1 MQSELH
7 ERLEY
12 LVNYSSQLI
21 FVSGESIAQQQKT
34 LEAFV
39 FQQHDDTEI
48 AYLTAQ
54 DNMEPSDY
62 RRQLCRQLLGQVVGS
77 FVRPLNELLSDLNSH
92 EGPILI
98 AITQAH
104 NLPDA
109 LLQELWD
116 LVLQSRF
123 AGNKQH
129 LNVLL
134 FANNAWAERAKQWL
148 PAKNTETPL
157 IISSQSVM
165 SEQPNYESDLDKMI
179 ASRREAFQA
188 HLENRQ
194 RENTKTFT
202 NPLKT
207 KWFYA
212 GVALVFLAT
221 FSGLIY
227 WQYGEKLASIFS
239 PISQQTL
246 ESNQTQVEPGSA
258 YNKLIADGNG
268 NERLNA
274 DEEKNREVT
283 AAEMQNDVGAQTG
296 NVEIVSA
303 PSATPELTSQPT
315 LDKPVE
321 NELAANDSL
330 ITDWE
335 SAVSSLPDAGSLSET
350 EGGNSNI
357 TSRAQS
363 SNSSSVETSRGESN
377 GQTAAE
383 NTQTALTNPQNT
395 DTALS
400 NDNVNLTSLQ
410 ANEWI
415 SANDYAI
422 QMLAMKSESVLNAF
436 LRENN
441 LVDQTRIYKT
451 ERYGGDWF
459 VVVFREV
466 YSSLSQAQQ
475 TRAALPE
482 YPGKQNA
489 FIKRG
494 SQVLSEIDRA
504 QN

>member
-7 ERLEY
+7 DRLEY

-54 DNMEPSDY
+54 ENMEPSDY

-134 FANNAWAERAKQWL
+134 FANNEWAERAKQWL

-165 SEQPNYESDLDKMI
+165 SEQSNVESELDKMI

-194 RENTKTFT
+194 RENTLTFH
-202 NPLKT
+202 NPLKAT
-207 KWFYA
+207 WFY
-212 GVALVFLAT
+212 VSVVCVFLLT
-221 FSGLIY
+221 FSGLVY
-227 WQYGEKLASIFS
+227 WQYGDKLASLFS
-239 PISQQTL
+239 PIEQQNSTENEAL
-246 ESNQTQVEPGSA
+246 LVAPGSA
-258 YNKLIADGNG
+258 YKTLMDSNTQDKEESITGDIAGDIDKSNING
-268 NERLNA
+268 SESENDAEIQ
-274 DEEKNREVT
+274 T
-283 AAEMQNDVGAQTG
+283 A
-296 NVEIVSA
+296 NVELVSD
-303 PSATPELTSQPT
+303 PNST
-315 LDKPVE
+315 LRKNKSSGSVSTKD
-321 NELAANDSL
+321 DTL
-330 ITDWE
+330 ITDWNA
-335 SAVSSLPDAGSLSET
+335 AVSSLPAQPPSSEQQ
-350 EGGNSNI
+350 GNTATAMNNPLEEEQRSSEESVSAINN
-357 TSRAQS
+357 SRD
-363 SNSSSVETSRGESN
+363 SVSEASAESN
-377 GQTAAE
+377 NAE
-383 NTQTALTNPQNT
+383 NNNT
-395 DTALS
+395 VSENIKGTPSQS
-400 NDNVNLTSLQ
+400 N
-410 ANEWI
+410 WI
-415 SANDYAI
+415 TANDYAI
-422 QMLAMKSESVLNAF
+422 QMLAMKDESVLKAF
-436 LRENN
+436 LRENG
-441 LVDQTRIYKT
+441 LVEHTRIYKT
-451 ERYGGDWF
+451 FRYGGAWF
-459 VVVFREV
+459 VVVNKNI
-466 YSSLSQAQQ
+466 YASLSQAQQ
-475 TRAALPE
+475 ARTDLPE

-494 SQVLSEIDRA
+494 NQILSEMGKA

>member
-54 DNMEPSDY
+54 ENMEPSDY

-134 FANNAWAERAKQWL
+134 FANNEWAERAKQWL

-157 IISSQSVM
+157 IISSQSVI
-165 SEQPNYESDLDKMI
+165 SEQPSFESELDKMI

-194 RENTKTFT
+194 RENTQTFI
-202 NPLKT
+202 NPLKS
-207 KWFYA
+207 KWFYIA
-212 GVALVFLAT
+212 VICVFLAT

-227 WQYGEKLASIFS
+227 WQYGDKLASIFA
-239 PISQQTL
+239 PISQPSP
-246 ESNQTQVEPGSA
+246 EPERTQVEPGSA
-258 YNKLIADGNG
+258 YNKLIGNG
-268 NERLNA
+268 ET
-274 DEEKNREVT
+274 DESETT
-283 AAEMQNDVGAQTG
+283 ASNSATQATNQIG
-296 NVEIVSA
+296 NVELVSA
-303 PSATPELTSQPT
+303 PNDDSADVGGLLIDESSDNGP
-315 LDKPVE
+315 
-321 NELAANDSL
+321 L
-330 ITDWE
+330 ITNWE
-335 SAVSSLPDAGSLSET
+335 NAVSSLPEVTPSSEQADNNQFENAPIEGNTTDSNGSEVVSSGALSDQQ
-350 EGGNSNI
+350 S
-357 TSRAQS
+357 AQGAK
-363 SNSSSVETSRGESN
+363 SNSDGV
-377 GQTAAE
+377 
-383 NTQTALTNPQNT
+383 
-395 DTALS
+395 
-400 NDNVNLTSLQ
+400 NDNVAPTTVASESSQ
-410 ANEWI
+410 EGWI
-415 SANDYAI
+415 GEDDYAI
-422 QMLAMKSESVLNAF
+422 QLLAMKSESVLSEF

-441 LVDQTRIYKT
+441 LTEQTRIYKT
-451 ERYGGDWF
+451 TRYGGDWF
-459 VVVFREV
+459 VVVNKQI
-466 YSSLSQAQQ
+466 YTSLSQAQQ
-475 TRAALPE
+475 ARTNLPE

-494 SQVLSEIDRA
+494 NQILSEMSKA

>member
-54 DNMEPSDY
+54 ENMEPSDY

-134 FANNAWAERAKQWL
+134 FANNEWAERAKQWL

-157 IISSQSVM
+157 IISSQSVI
-165 SEQPNYESDLDKMI
+165 SEQPSFESELDKMI

-194 RENTKTFT
+194 RENTQTFI
-202 NPLKT
+202 NPLKS
-207 KWFYA
+207 KWFYIA
-212 GVALVFLAT
+212 VICVFLAT

-227 WQYGEKLASIFS
+227 WQYGDKLASIFA
-239 PISQQTL
+239 PISQPSP
-246 ESNQTQVEPGSA
+246 EPERTQVEPGSA
-258 YNKLIADGNG
+258 YNKLIGNG
-268 NERLNA
+268 ET
-274 DEEKNREVT
+274 DESETTVSNSAT
-283 AAEMQNDVGAQTG
+283 QATNQIG
-296 NVEIVSA
+296 NVELVSA
-303 PSATPELTSQPT
+303 PKDDSA
-315 LDKPVE
+315 DVGG
-321 NELAANDSL
+321 SL
-330 ITDWE
+330 IDESSDNGPLITNWE
-335 SAVSSLPDAGSLSET
+335 NAVSSLPEVTPSSEQADNNQFENAPIEDNTTDSNGSEVVSSGALSDQQ
-350 EGGNSNI
+350 S
-357 TSRAQS
+357 AQGAK
-363 SNSSSVETSRGESN
+363 SNSDGV
-377 GQTAAE
+377 
-383 NTQTALTNPQNT
+383 
-395 DTALS
+395 
-400 NDNVNLTSLQ
+400 NDNVAPTTVASESSQ
-410 ANEWI
+410 EGWI
-415 SANDYAI
+415 GENDYAI
-422 QMLAMKSESVLNAF
+422 QLLAMKNESVLSEF

-441 LVDQTRIYKT
+441 LTEQTRIYKT
-451 ERYGGDWF
+451 TRYGGDWF
-459 VVVFREV
+459 VVVNRQI
-466 YSSLSQAQQ
+466 YTSLSQAQQ
-475 TRAALPE
+475 ARTNLPE

-494 SQVLSEIDRA
+494 NQILSEMSKA

>member
-54 DNMEPSDY
+54 ENMEPSDY

-134 FANNAWAERAKQWL
+134 FANNEWAERAKQWL

-157 IISSQSVM
+157 IISSQSVI
-165 SEQPNYESDLDKMI
+165 SEQPSFESELDKMI

-194 RENTKTFT
+194 RENTQTFI
-202 NPLKT
+202 NPLKS
-207 KWFYA
+207 KWFYIA
-212 GVALVFLAT
+212 VICVFLAT

-227 WQYGEKLASIFS
+227 WQYGDKLASIFA
-239 PISQQTL
+239 PISQPSP
-246 ESNQTQVEPGSA
+246 EPERTQVEPGSA
-258 YNKLIADGNG
+258 YNKLIGNG
-268 NERLNA
+268 ET
-274 DEEKNREVT
+274 DESETTVSNSAT
-283 AAEMQNDVGAQTG
+283 QATNQIG
-296 NVEIVSA
+296 NVELVSA
-303 PSATPELTSQPT
+303 PKDDSA
-315 LDKPVE
+315 DVGG
-321 NELAANDSL
+321 SL
-330 ITDWE
+330 IDESSDNGPLITNWE
-335 SAVSSLPDAGSLSET
+335 NAVSSLPEVTPSSEQADSNQFENAPI
-350 EGGNSNI
+350 EGN
-357 TSRAQS
+357 T
-363 SNSSSVETSRGESN
+363 TDSN
-377 GQTAAE
+377 GSE
-383 NTQTALTNPQNT
+383 VVSSGALNDQQSAQGAKLNS
-395 DTALS
+395 DGV
-400 NDNVNLTSLQ
+400 NDNVAPTTVASESSQ
-410 ANEWI
+410 EGWI
-415 SANDYAI
+415 GENDYAI
-422 QMLAMKSESVLNAF
+422 QLLAMKNESVLSEF

-441 LVDQTRIYKT
+441 LTEQTRIYKT
-451 ERYGGDWF
+451 TRYGGDWF
-459 VVVFREV
+459 VVVNKQI
-466 YSSLSQAQQ
+466 YTSLSQAQQ
-475 TRAALPE
+475 ARKGLPE

-494 SQVLSEIDRA
+494 NQILSEMSKA

>member
-54 DNMEPSDY
+54 ENMEPSDY

-104 NLPDA
+104 NLPDV

-123 AGNKQH
+123 AGNNQH

-134 FANNAWAERAKQWL
+134 FANNDWAERAKQWL

-157 IISSQSVM
+157 IICSQSVM
-165 SEQPNYESDLDKMI
+165 SEQQSFESELDKMI

-194 RENTKTFT
+194 RENTQTFT
-202 NPLKT
+202 NPLKS
-207 KWFYA
+207 KWFYIA
-212 GVALVFLAT
+212 VICVFLIT

-227 WQYGEKLASIFS
+227 WQYGDKLASIFA
-239 PISQQTL
+239 PINPSSS
-246 ESNQTQVEPGSA
+246 EAGKTQVEPGSA
-258 YNKLIADGNG
+258 NNKLNGDG
-268 NERLNA
+268 EP
-274 DEEKNREVT
+274 EESDAPAKQDSPSQQY
-283 AAEMQNDVGAQTG
+283 AETG
-296 NVEIVSA
+296 NVEIVA
-303 PSATPELTSQPT
+303 DPSEVPSNAGQPT
-315 LDKPVE
+315 AGEALVSDASDGNP
-321 NELAANDSL
+321 L
-330 ITDWE
+330 ITNWE
-335 SAVSSLPDAGSLSET
+335 NAVSSLPEV
-350 EGGNSNI
+350 
-357 TSRAQS
+357 
-363 SNSSSVETSRGESN
+363 NSSMENKGDSEPALATGEDDNKTAIGENAVSAGKET
-377 GQTAAE
+377 
-383 NTQTALTNPQNT
+383 TQET
-395 DTALS
+395 
-400 NDNVNLTSLQ
+400 Q
-410 ANEWI
+410 ANPTNGDDNLVQSDEATLPSQDSWI
-415 SANDYAI
+415 GENDYAI
-422 QMLAMKSESVLNAF
+422 QMLAMKNERVLSEF

-441 LVDQTRIYKT
+441 LSEHTRIYKT
-451 ERYGGDWF
+451 MRYGGEWF
-459 VVVFREV
+459 VVLSKQT
-466 YSSLSQAQQ
+466 YTSLSQAQKAR
-475 TRAALPE
+475 TNLPD

-494 SQVLSEIDRA
+494 DQILSEIGKV

>member
-7 ERLEY
+7 DRLEY

-77 FVRPLNELLSDLNSH
+77 FVRPLNELLSGLNSH

-134 FANNAWAERAKQWL
+134 FANNDWAERAKQWL

-165 SEQPNYESDLDKMI
+165 SEQPNFASELDKMI

-194 RENTKTFT
+194 REHTQTFS

-207 KWFYA
+207 TWFY
-212 GVALVFLAT
+212 VAVACVFLMT
-221 FSGLIY
+221 FAGLVY
-227 WQYGEKLASIFS
+227 WQYGDKLATLFS
-239 PISQQTL
+239 PIEQQSQ
-246 ESNQTQVEPGSA
+246 ETQSPQVQPGSA
-258 YNKLIADGNG
+258 YSTLLSGDNSNSVDSQRGDGKPLDDIAIEAANVELVVASREGEDTQTKATDGNV
-268 NERLNA
+268 L
-274 DEEKNREVT
+274 VT
-283 AAEMQNDVGAQTG
+283 AWDEAVAALPANTETSEQQDATADTTDEDNSRKSLSNQGSAVTNIEDVDAPAVEISKPAQTSDSTTNAKG
-296 NVEIVSA
+296 VEDT
-303 PSATPELTSQPT
+303 PSE
-315 LDKPVE
+315 
-321 NELAANDSL
+321 
-330 ITDWE
+330 
-335 SAVSSLPDAGSLSET
+335 DA
-350 EGGNSNI
+350 
-357 TSRAQS
+357 
-363 SNSSSVETSRGESN
+363 
-377 GQTAAE
+377 
-383 NTQTALTNPQNT
+383 
-395 DTALS
+395 
-400 NDNVNLTSLQ
+400 
-410 ANEWI
+410 EWI
-415 SANDYAI
+415 AENDYAI
-422 QMLAMKSESVLNAF
+422 QMLAMKDKSVLNAF
-436 LRENN
+436 LSEND
-441 LVDQTRIYKT
+441 LLSRTRIYKT
-451 ERYGGDWF
+451 TRYGGDWF
-459 VVVFREV
+459 VVVDKQV
-466 YSSLSQAQQ
+466 YTSISQAQQ
-475 TRAALPE
+475 GRAALPE

-489 FIKRG
+489 FVKRG
-494 SQVLSEIDRA
+494 RQILSEISKVE
-504 QN
+504 N

>member
-157 IISSQSVM
+157 IISSQSVI
-165 SEQPNYESDLDKMI
+165 SEQRNYESDLDKMI

-212 GVALVFLAT
+212 CVALVFLAT
-221 FSGLIY
+221 FCGLIY

-239 PISQQTL
+239 PISRQTL
-246 ESNQTQVEPGSA
+246 EANDTQVEPGSA
-258 YNKLIADGNG
+258 YDKLIAGG
-268 NERLNA
+268 E
-274 DEEKNREVT
+274 DEEGRNVAVEKIEEDT
-283 AAEMQNDVGAQTG
+283 TDGMQGRVNTQTG
-296 NVEIVSA
+296 NVEIVST
-303 PSATPELTSQPT
+303 PSATPVLTSQPT

-321 NELAANDSL
+321 NEIAENDSL

-335 SAVSSLPDAGSLSET
+335 SAVSSLPNAGSSPEP
-350 EGGNSNI
+350 ESNNSNI
-357 TSRAQS
+357 IPSAQS
-363 SNSSSVETSRGESN
+363 GSSSSLDTSAGKTTDQR
-377 GQTAAE
+377 AAD
-383 NTQTALTNPQNT
+383 NTQTTLTSPQNT
-395 DTALS
+395 DTALGS
-400 NDNVNLTSLQ
+400 ETLNQPTVQLEQ
-410 ANEWI
+410 WI

-441 LVDQTRIYKT
+441 LVAQTRIYKT

-466 YSSLSQAQQ
+466 YPSLSQAQQ

-494 SQVLSEIDRA
+494 SQILAEIDKA

>member
-54 DNMEPSDY
+54 ENMDPSDY

-134 FANNAWAERAKQWL
+134 FANNEWAERAKQWL

-157 IISSQSVM
+157 IISSQSVI
-165 SEQPNYESDLDKMI
+165 SEQPSFESELDKMI

-194 RENTKTFT
+194 RENTQTFI
-202 NPLKT
+202 NPLKS
-207 KWFYA
+207 KWFYIA
-212 GVALVFLAT
+212 VICVFLAT

-227 WQYGEKLASIFS
+227 WQYGDKLASIFA
-239 PISQQTL
+239 PISQPSP
-246 ESNQTQVEPGSA
+246 EPERTQVEPGSA
-258 YNKLIADGNG
+258 YNKLIGNG
-268 NERLNA
+268 ET
-274 DEEKNREVT
+274 DESETT
-283 AAEMQNDVGAQTG
+283 ASNSATQATNQIG
-296 NVEIVSA
+296 NVELVSA
-303 PSATPELTSQPT
+303 PNDDSA
-315 LDKPVE
+315 DVGG
-321 NELAANDSL
+321 SL
-330 ITDWE
+330 IDESSDNGPLITNWE
-335 SAVSSLPDAGSLSET
+335 NAVSSLPEVTPSSEQADNNQFENAPIEGNTTDSNGSEVVSSGALSDQQ
-350 EGGNSNI
+350 S
-357 TSRAQS
+357 AQGAK
-363 SNSSSVETSRGESN
+363 SNSDGV
-377 GQTAAE
+377 
-383 NTQTALTNPQNT
+383 
-395 DTALS
+395 
-400 NDNVNLTSLQ
+400 NDNVAPTTVASESSQ
-410 ANEWI
+410 EGWI
-415 SANDYAI
+415 GEDDYAI
-422 QMLAMKSESVLNAF
+422 QLLAMKSESVLSEF

-441 LVDQTRIYKT
+441 LTEQTRIYKT
-451 ERYGGDWF
+451 TRYGGDWF
-459 VVVFREV
+459 VVVNKQI
-466 YSSLSQAQQ
+466 YTSLSQAQQ
-475 TRAALPE
+475 ARKGLPE

-494 SQVLSEIDRA
+494 SQILLEMSKA

>member
-54 DNMEPSDY
+54 ENMEPSDY

-134 FANNAWAERAKQWL
+134 FANNEWAERAKQWL

-157 IISSQSVM
+157 IISSQSVI
-165 SEQPNYESDLDKMI
+165 SEQPSFESELDKMI

-194 RENTKTFT
+194 RENTQTFI
-202 NPLKT
+202 NPLKS
-207 KWFYA
+207 KWFYIA
-212 GVALVFLAT
+212 VICVFLAT

-227 WQYGEKLASIFS
+227 WQYGDKLASIFA
-239 PISQQTL
+239 PISQPSP
-246 ESNQTQVEPGSA
+246 EPERTQVEPGSA
-258 YNKLIADGNG
+258 YNKLIGNG
-268 NERLNA
+268 ET
-274 DEEKNREVT
+274 DESETT
-283 AAEMQNDVGAQTG
+283 ASNSATQATNQIG
-296 NVEIVSA
+296 NVELISA
-303 PSATPELTSQPT
+303 P
-315 LDKPVE
+315 
-321 NELAANDSL
+321 NDDSPDVGGSL
-330 ITDWE
+330 IDESSDNGPLITNWE
-335 SAVSSLPDAGSLSET
+335 NAVSSLPEVTPSSEQADNNQV
-350 EGGNSNI
+350 ENAPIGGNTTDSNG
-357 TSRAQS
+357 SEVVSSGALSDQQSAQGAK
-363 SNSSSVETSRGESN
+363 SNSDGV
-377 GQTAAE
+377 
-383 NTQTALTNPQNT
+383 
-395 DTALS
+395 
-400 NDNVNLTSLQ
+400 NDNVAPTTVASESSQ
-410 ANEWI
+410 EGWI
-415 SANDYAI
+415 GEDDYAI
-422 QMLAMKSESVLNAF
+422 QLLAMKNESVLSEF

-441 LVDQTRIYKT
+441 LTEQTRIYKT
-451 ERYGGDWF
+451 TRYGGDWF
-459 VVVFREV
+459 VVVNKQI
-466 YSSLSQAQQ
+466 YTSLSQAQQ
-475 TRAALPE
+475 ARTDLPE

-494 SQVLSEIDRA
+494 NQILSEMSKA

>member
-92 EGPILI
+92 EGPILV

-157 IISSQSVM
+157 IISSQSVI
-165 SEQPNYESDLDKMI
+165 SEQPNFESELDKMI

-227 WQYGEKLASIFS
+227 WQYGEKLSSIFS
-239 PISQQTL
+239 PISETAL
-246 ESNQTQVEPGSA
+246 ESEQAQVEPGSA
-258 YNKLIADGNG
+258 YNKLISADDDGKKINAAPSDSQDELNMQAGNVEVVSSTQWA
-268 NERLNA
+268 NSQTDDLLEEPLSQSEFSSDKSLITNWENA
-274 DEEKNREVT
+274 VSTLPDVTSSSTEEKNSLSLPNSNSPTVST
-283 AAEMQNDVGAQTG
+283 DGNTDIAQR
-296 NVEIVSA
+296 
-303 PSATPELTSQPT
+303 TSQSDP
-315 LDKPVE
+315 
-321 NELAANDSL
+321 
-330 ITDWE
+330 I
-335 SAVSSLPDAGSLSET
+335 
-350 EGGNSNI
+350 
-357 TSRAQS
+357 
-363 SNSSSVETSRGESN
+363 
-377 GQTAAE
+377 
-383 NTQTALTNPQNT
+383 ALTNSASGKS
-395 DTALS
+395 DAGASAEKDAL
-400 NDNVNLTSLQ
+400 NQQTQ
-410 ANEWI
+410 WI
-415 SANDYAI
+415 TANDYAI
-422 QMLAMKSESVLNAF
+422 QMLAMKSDTVLNAF
-436 LRENN
+436 LRENG
-441 LVDQTRIYKT
+441 LTEQTRIYRT

-466 YSSLSQAQQ
+466 YPSLSQAQLA
-475 TRAALPE
+475 RAALPD

-494 SQVLSEIDRA
+494 NQVLSEIDNA

>member
-54 DNMEPSDY
+54 ENMEPSDY

-104 NLPDA
+104 NLPDS

-134 FANNAWAERAKQWL
+134 FANNEWAERAKQWL

-157 IISSQSVM
+157 IISSQSVI
-165 SEQPNYESDLDKMI
+165 SEQPNFESELDKMI
-179 ASRREAFQA
+179 ASRREAFQV

-194 RENTKTFT
+194 RENTQTFI

-207 KWFYA
+207 KWFYI
-212 GVALVFLAT
+212 ALACVFLAT

-227 WQYGEKLASIFS
+227 WQYGDKLASIFA
-239 PISQQTL
+239 PI
-246 ESNQTQVEPGSA
+246 NQSLPEAKTTHVEPGSA
-258 YNKLIADGNG
+258 YSKLIGSG
-268 NERLNA
+268 EP
-274 DEEKNREVT
+274 EESEITVASNST
-283 AAEMQNDVGAQTG
+283 IQPNSQIS
-296 NVEIVSA
+296 NVELVSS
-303 PSATPELTSQPT
+303 PNDNDEKVGEPLKSELPEEAL
-315 LDKPVE
+315 
-321 NELAANDSL
+321 L
-330 ITDWE
+330 ITNWE
-335 SAVSSLPDAGSLSET
+335 NAVSSLHKATPSLAQEDNNTSEIAT
-350 EGGNSNI
+350 IESSVTDSSG
-357 TSRAQS
+357 TVA
-363 SNSSSVETSRGESN
+363 SNSTS
-377 GQTAAE
+377 
-383 NTQTALTNPQNT
+383 NPQEPAQGSQINT
-395 DTALS
+395 SDA
-400 NDNVNLTSLQ
+400 NDNVAPSSVARTQDQES
-410 ANEWI
+410 WI
-415 SANDYAI
+415 GENDYAI
-422 QMLAMKSESVLNAF
+422 QLLAMKNESVLNEF
-436 LRENN
+436 LRENK
-441 LVDQTRIYKT
+441 LTEQTRIYKT
-451 ERYGGDWF
+451 RRYGGEWF
-459 VVVFREV
+459 VVVDKRI
-466 YSSLSQAQQ
+466 YTSLSQAQQ
-475 TRAALPE
+475 ARTDLPE

-489 FIKRG
+489 FVKRG
-494 SQVLSEIDRA
+494 NQIRSEMSKA

>member
-54 DNMEPSDY
+54 ENMEPSDY

-134 FANNAWAERAKQWL
+134 FANNEWAERAKQWL

-157 IISSQSVM
+157 IISSQSVI
-165 SEQPNYESDLDKMI
+165 SEQPSFESELDKMI

-194 RENTKTFT
+194 RENTQTFI
-202 NPLKT
+202 NPLKS
-207 KWFYA
+207 KWFYIA
-212 GVALVFLAT
+212 VICVFLAT

-227 WQYGEKLASIFS
+227 WQYGDKLASIFA
-239 PISQQTL
+239 PISQPSP
-246 ESNQTQVEPGSA
+246 EPERTQVEPGSA
-258 YNKLIADGNG
+258 YNKLIGNG
-268 NERLNA
+268 ET
-274 DEEKNREVT
+274 DESETT
-283 AAEMQNDVGAQTG
+283 ASNSATQATNQIG
-296 NVEIVSA
+296 NVELVSA
-303 PSATPELTSQPT
+303 H
-315 LDKPVE
+315 
-321 NELAANDSL
+321 NDDNADVGGSL
-330 ITDWE
+330 IDESSDNGPLITNWE
-335 SAVSSLPDAGSLSET
+335 NAVSSLPEVTPSSEQADNNQF
-350 EGGNSNI
+350 ENAPIGGNTTDSNG
-357 TSRAQS
+357 SEVVSSGALSDQQSAQGAK
-363 SNSSSVETSRGESN
+363 SNSDGV
-377 GQTAAE
+377 
-383 NTQTALTNPQNT
+383 
-395 DTALS
+395 
-400 NDNVNLTSLQ
+400 NDNVAPTTVASESSQ
-410 ANEWI
+410 EGWI
-415 SANDYAI
+415 GEDDYAI
-422 QMLAMKSESVLNAF
+422 QLLAMKSESVLSEF

-441 LVDQTRIYKT
+441 LTEQTRIYKT
-451 ERYGGDWF
+451 TRYGGDWF
-459 VVVFREV
+459 VVVNKQI
-466 YSSLSQAQQ
+466 YMSLSQAQQ
-475 TRAALPE
+475 ARTDLPE

-494 SQVLSEIDRA
+494 NQILSEISKA

>member
-54 DNMEPSDY
+54 ENMEPSDY
-62 RRQLCRQLLGQVVGS
+62 RRQLCRQLLGQVMGS

-134 FANNAWAERAKQWL
+134 FANNEWAERAKQWL

-157 IISSQSVM
+157 IISSQSVI
-165 SEQPNYESDLDKMI
+165 SEQPSFESELDKMI

-194 RENTKTFT
+194 RENTQTFI
-202 NPLKT
+202 NPLKS
-207 KWFYA
+207 KWFYIA
-212 GVALVFLAT
+212 VICVFLAT

-227 WQYGEKLASIFS
+227 WQYGDKLASIFA
-239 PISQQTL
+239 PISQPAP
-246 ESNQTQVEPGSA
+246 EPERTQVEPGSA
-258 YNKLIADGNG
+258 YNKLIGNG
-268 NERLNA
+268 ET
-274 DEEKNREVT
+274 DESETT
-283 AAEMQNDVGAQTG
+283 ASNSATQATKQIG
-296 NVEIVSA
+296 NVELVSA
-303 PSATPELTSQPT
+303 PKDDSA
-315 LDKPVE
+315 DVGG
-321 NELAANDSL
+321 SL
-330 ITDWE
+330 IDESSDNGPLITNWE
-335 SAVSSLPDAGSLSET
+335 NAVSSLPEVTPSSEQADSNQFENAPIGDNTTDSNGSEVV
-350 EGGNSNI
+350 SNGAL
-357 TSRAQS
+357 RDQQPAQGAK
-363 SNSSSVETSRGESN
+363 SNSDGV
-377 GQTAAE
+377 
-383 NTQTALTNPQNT
+383 
-395 DTALS
+395 
-400 NDNVNLTSLQ
+400 NDNVAPTTVASESSQ
-410 ANEWI
+410 EGWI
-415 SANDYAI
+415 GENDYAI
-422 QMLAMKSESVLNAF
+422 QLLAMKSESVLSEF

-441 LVDQTRIYKT
+441 LTEQTRIYKT
-451 ERYGGDWF
+451 TRYGGDWF
-459 VVVFREV
+459 VVVNKQI
-466 YSSLSQAQQ
+466 YMSLSQAQQ
-475 TRAALPE
+475 ARTDLPE

-494 SQVLSEIDRA
+494 NQILSEMSKA

>member
-54 DNMEPSDY
+54 ENMEPSDY

-134 FANNAWAERAKQWL
+134 FANNEWAERAKQWL

-157 IISSQSVM
+157 IISSQSVI
-165 SEQPNYESDLDKMI
+165 SEQPSFESELDKMI

-194 RENTKTFT
+194 RENTQTFI
-202 NPLKT
+202 NPLKS
-207 KWFYA
+207 KWFYIA
-212 GVALVFLAT
+212 VICVFLAT

-227 WQYGEKLASIFS
+227 WQYGDKLASIFA
-239 PISQQTL
+239 PISQPSP
-246 ESNQTQVEPGSA
+246 EPERTQVEPGSA
-258 YNKLIADGNG
+258 YNKLIGNG
-268 NERLNA
+268 ET
-274 DEEKNREVT
+274 DESETT
-283 AAEMQNDVGAQTG
+283 ASNSATQATNQIG
-296 NVEIVSA
+296 NVELVSA
-303 PSATPELTSQPT
+303 PNDDSA
-315 LDKPVE
+315 DVGG
-321 NELAANDSL
+321 SL
-330 ITDWE
+330 IDESSDNGPLITNWE
-335 SAVSSLPDAGSLSET
+335 NAVSSLPEVTPSSEQADNNQFENAPIEGNTTDSNGSEVVSSGALSDQQ
-350 EGGNSNI
+350 S
-357 TSRAQS
+357 AQGAK
-363 SNSSSVETSRGESN
+363 SNSDGV
-377 GQTAAE
+377 
-383 NTQTALTNPQNT
+383 
-395 DTALS
+395 
-400 NDNVNLTSLQ
+400 NDNVTPTTVASESSQ
-410 ANEWI
+410 EGWI
-415 SANDYAI
+415 GENDYAI
-422 QMLAMKSESVLNAF
+422 QLLAMKSESVLSEF

-441 LVDQTRIYKT
+441 LTEQTRIYKT
-451 ERYGGDWF
+451 TRYGGDWF
-459 VVVFREV
+459 VVVNKQI
-466 YSSLSQAQQ
+466 YTSLSQAQQ
-475 TRAALPE
+475 ARKGLPE

-494 SQVLSEIDRA
+494 SQILLEMSKA

>member
-54 DNMEPSDY
+54 ENMEPSDY

-134 FANNAWAERAKQWL
+134 FANNEWAERAKQWL

-157 IISSQSVM
+157 IISSQSVI
-165 SEQPNYESDLDKMI
+165 SEQPSFESELDKMI

-194 RENTKTFT
+194 RENTQTFI
-202 NPLKT
+202 NPLKS
-207 KWFYA
+207 KWFYIA
-212 GVALVFLAT
+212 VICVFLAT

-227 WQYGEKLASIFS
+227 WQYGDKLASIFA
-239 PISQQTL
+239 PISQPSP
-246 ESNQTQVEPGSA
+246 EPERTQVEPGSA
-258 YNKLIADGNG
+258 YNKLIGNG
-268 NERLNA
+268 ET
-274 DEEKNREVT
+274 DESETKASNSAT
-283 AAEMQNDVGAQTG
+283 QATNQIG
-296 NVEIVSA
+296 NVELVSA
-303 PSATPELTSQPT
+303 PKDDSA
-315 LDKPVE
+315 DVGG
-321 NELAANDSL
+321 SL
-330 ITDWE
+330 IDESSDNGPLITNWE
-335 SAVSSLPDAGSLSET
+335 NAVSSLPEVTPSSEQADNNQF
-350 EGGNSNI
+350 ENAPIGGNTTDSNG
-357 TSRAQS
+357 SEVVSSGALNGQQSAQGAK
-363 SNSSSVETSRGESN
+363 SNSDGV
-377 GQTAAE
+377 
-383 NTQTALTNPQNT
+383 
-395 DTALS
+395 
-400 NDNVNLTSLQ
+400 NDNVAPTTVASESSQ
-410 ANEWI
+410 EGWI
-415 SANDYAI
+415 GEDDYAI
-422 QMLAMKSESVLNAF
+422 QLLAMKSESVLSEF

-441 LVDQTRIYKT
+441 LTEQTRIYKT
-451 ERYGGDWF
+451 TRYGGDWF
-459 VVVFREV
+459 VVVNKQI
-466 YSSLSQAQQ
+466 YTSLSQAQQ
-475 TRAALPE
+475 ARTNLPK

-494 SQVLSEIDRA
+494 NQILSEMSKA

>member
-54 DNMEPSDY
+54 ENMEPSDY

-134 FANNAWAERAKQWL
+134 FANNEWAERAKQWL

-157 IISSQSVM
+157 IISSQSVI
-165 SEQPNYESDLDKMI
+165 SEQPSFESELDKMI

-194 RENTKTFT
+194 RENTQTFI
-202 NPLKT
+202 NPLKS
-207 KWFYA
+207 KWFYIA
-212 GVALVFLAT
+212 VICVFLAT

-227 WQYGEKLASIFS
+227 WQYGDKLASIFA
-239 PISQQTL
+239 PISQPSP
-246 ESNQTQVEPGSA
+246 EPERTQVEPGSA
-258 YNKLIADGNG
+258 YNKLIGNG
-268 NERLNA
+268 ET
-274 DEEKNREVT
+274 DESETT
-283 AAEMQNDVGAQTG
+283 ASNSATQATNQIG
-296 NVEIVSA
+296 NVELVSA
-303 PSATPELTSQPT
+303 PNDDSA
-315 LDKPVE
+315 DVGG
-321 NELAANDSL
+321 SL
-330 ITDWE
+330 IDESSDNGPLITNWE
-335 SAVSSLPDAGSLSET
+335 NAVSSLPEVTPSSEQADNNQFENAPIEGNTTDSNGSEVVSSGALSDQQ
-350 EGGNSNI
+350 S
-357 TSRAQS
+357 AQGAK
-363 SNSSSVETSRGESN
+363 SNSDGV
-377 GQTAAE
+377 
-383 NTQTALTNPQNT
+383 
-395 DTALS
+395 
-400 NDNVNLTSLQ
+400 NDNVAPTTVASESSQ
-410 ANEWI
+410 EGWI
-415 SANDYAI
+415 GEDDYAI
-422 QMLAMKSESVLNAF
+422 QLLAMKSESVLSEF

-441 LVDQTRIYKT
+441 LTEQTRIYKT
-451 ERYGGDWF
+451 TRYGGDWF
-459 VVVFREV
+459 VVVNKQI
-466 YSSLSQAQQ
+466 YTSLSQAQQ
-475 TRAALPE
+475 ARKGLPE

-494 SQVLSEIDRA
+494 SQILLEMSKA

>member
-1 MQSELH
+1 M
-7 ERLEY
+7 EY

-134 FANNAWAERAKQWL
+134 FANNDWAERAKQWL

-165 SEQPNYESDLDKMI
+165 SEQPNFASDLDKMI

-194 RENTKTFT
+194 RENTQTFS

-207 KWFYA
+207 TWFYA
-212 GVALVFLAT
+212 AVACVFLIT
-221 FSGLIY
+221 FSGLVY
-227 WQYGEKLASIFS
+227 WQYGNKLATLFS
-239 PISQQTL
+239 PIEQQSQEFQTP
-246 ESNQTQVEPGSA
+246 QVQPGSA
-258 YNKLIADGNG
+258 YSTLLSDENSNIDDSQRGDRQHLDEIASAAANVELVVASNESEDTQAETTDGNA
-268 NERLNA
+268 L
-274 DEEKNREVT
+274 VT
-283 AAEMQNDVGAQTG
+283 AWND
-296 NVEIVSA
+296 
-303 PSATPELTSQPT
+303 
-315 LDKPVE
+315 
-321 NELAANDSL
+321 
-330 ITDWE
+330 
-335 SAVSSLPDAGSLSET
+335 AVSSLPPSTKTSKQQGTTPDTTDEDNSGESLSNQGSAVT
-350 EGGNSNI
+350 NI
-357 TSRAQS
+357 KDVDAPIVEISKPAQTSDS
-363 SNSSSVETSRGESN
+363 TTNDKGVEDAPSKNAEWI
-377 GQTAAE
+377 AE
-383 NTQTALTNPQNT
+383 N
-395 DTALS
+395 
-400 NDNVNLTSLQ
+400 
-410 ANEWI
+410 E
-415 SANDYAI
+415 YAI
-422 QMLAMKSESVLNAF
+422 QMLAMKDKSVLNAF
-436 LRENN
+436 LSEND
-441 LVDQTRIYKT
+441 LLTRTRIYKT
-451 ERYGGDWF
+451 TRYGGDWF
-459 VVVFREV
+459 VVVDKQV
-466 YSSLSQAQQ
+466 YSSISQAQQ
-475 TRAALPE
+475 GRAALPE

-489 FIKRG
+489 FVKRG
-494 SQVLSEIDRA
+494 RQILSEISK
-504 QN
+504 N

>member
-54 DNMEPSDY
+54 ENMDPSDY

-134 FANNAWAERAKQWL
+134 FANNEWAERAKQWL

-157 IISSQSVM
+157 IISSQSVI
-165 SEQPNYESDLDKMI
+165 SEQPSFESELDKMI

-194 RENTKTFT
+194 RENTQTFI
-202 NPLKT
+202 NPLKS
-207 KWFYA
+207 KWFYIA
-212 GVALVFLAT
+212 VICVFLAT

-227 WQYGEKLASIFS
+227 WQYGDKLASIFA
-239 PISQQTL
+239 PISQPSP
-246 ESNQTQVEPGSA
+246 EPERTQVEPGSA
-258 YNKLIADGNG
+258 YNKLIGNG
-268 NERLNA
+268 ET
-274 DEEKNREVT
+274 DESETT
-283 AAEMQNDVGAQTG
+283 ASNSATQATNQIG
-296 NVEIVSA
+296 NVELVSA
-303 PSATPELTSQPT
+303 PNDNSADVSG
-315 LDKPVE
+315 
-321 NELAANDSL
+321 SL
-330 ITDWE
+330 IDESSDNGPLITNWE
-335 SAVSSLPDAGSLSET
+335 NAVSSLPEVTPSSEQADNNQF
-350 EGGNSNI
+350 ENAPIGGNTTDSNG
-357 TSRAQS
+357 SEVVSSGALSDQQSAQGAK
-363 SNSSSVETSRGESN
+363 SNSDGV
-377 GQTAAE
+377 
-383 NTQTALTNPQNT
+383 
-395 DTALS
+395 
-400 NDNVNLTSLQ
+400 NDNVAPTTVASESSQ
-410 ANEWI
+410 EGWI
-415 SANDYAI
+415 GENDYAI
-422 QMLAMKSESVLNAF
+422 QLLAMKSESVLSEF

-441 LVDQTRIYKT
+441 LTEQTRIYKT
-451 ERYGGDWF
+451 TRYGGDWF
-459 VVVFREV
+459 VVVNKQI
-466 YSSLSQAQQ
+466 YTSLSQAQQ
-475 TRAALPE
+475 ARKGLPE

-494 SQVLSEIDRA
+494 NQILLEMSKA

>member
-54 DNMEPSDY
+54 ENMEPSDY

-134 FANNAWAERAKQWL
+134 FANNEWAERAKQWL

-157 IISSQSVM
+157 IISSQSVI
-165 SEQPNYESDLDKMI
+165 SEQPSFESELDKMI

-194 RENTKTFT
+194 RENTQTFI
-202 NPLKT
+202 NPLKS
-207 KWFYA
+207 KWFYIA
-212 GVALVFLAT
+212 VICVFLAT

-227 WQYGEKLASIFS
+227 WQYGDKLASIFA
-239 PISQQTL
+239 PISQPSP
-246 ESNQTQVEPGSA
+246 EPERTQVEPGSA
-258 YNKLIADGNG
+258 YNKLIGNG
-268 NERLNA
+268 ET
-274 DEEKNREVT
+274 DESETT
-283 AAEMQNDVGAQTG
+283 ASNSATQATNQIG
-296 NVEIVSA
+296 NVELVSA
-303 PSATPELTSQPT
+303 H
-315 LDKPVE
+315 
-321 NELAANDSL
+321 NDDNADVGGSL
-330 ITDWE
+330 IDESSDNGPLITNWE
-335 SAVSSLPDAGSLSET
+335 NAVSSLPEVTPSSEQADNNQFENAPIEGNTTDSNGSEVVSSGALSDQQ
-350 EGGNSNI
+350 S
-357 TSRAQS
+357 AQGAK
-363 SNSSSVETSRGESN
+363 SNSDGV
-377 GQTAAE
+377 
-383 NTQTALTNPQNT
+383 
-395 DTALS
+395 
-400 NDNVNLTSLQ
+400 NDNVTPTTVASESSQ
-410 ANEWI
+410 EGWI
-415 SANDYAI
+415 GEDDYAI
-422 QMLAMKSESVLNAF
+422 QLLAMKSESVLSEF

-441 LVDQTRIYKT
+441 LTEQTRIYKT
-451 ERYGGDWF
+451 TRYGGDWF
-459 VVVFREV
+459 VVVNKQI
-466 YSSLSQAQQ
+466 YTSLSQAQQ
-475 TRAALPE
+475 ARTDLPE

-494 SQVLSEIDRA
+494 NQILSEMSKA

>member
-54 DNMEPSDY
+54 ENMEPSDY

-134 FANNAWAERAKQWL
+134 FANNEWAERAKQWL

-157 IISSQSVM
+157 IISSQSVI
-165 SEQPNYESDLDKMI
+165 SEQPSFESELDKMI

-194 RENTKTFT
+194 RENTQTFI
-202 NPLKT
+202 NPLKS
-207 KWFYA
+207 KWFYIA
-212 GVALVFLAT
+212 VICVFLAT

-227 WQYGEKLASIFS
+227 WQYGDKLASIFA
-239 PISQQTL
+239 PISQPSP
-246 ESNQTQVEPGSA
+246 EPERTQVEPGSA
-258 YNKLIADGNG
+258 YNKLIGNG
-268 NERLNA
+268 ET
-274 DEEKNREVT
+274 DESETT
-283 AAEMQNDVGAQTG
+283 ASNSATQATNQIG
-296 NVEIVSA
+296 NVELVSA
-303 PSATPELTSQPT
+303 PKDDSA
-315 LDKPVE
+315 DVGG
-321 NELAANDSL
+321 SL
-330 ITDWE
+330 IDESSDNGPLITNWE
-335 SAVSSLPDAGSLSET
+335 NAVSSLPEVTPSSEQADNNQFENAPIEGNTTDSNGSEVVSSGALSDQQ
-350 EGGNSNI
+350 S
-357 TSRAQS
+357 AQGAK
-363 SNSSSVETSRGESN
+363 SNSDGV
-377 GQTAAE
+377 
-383 NTQTALTNPQNT
+383 
-395 DTALS
+395 
-400 NDNVNLTSLQ
+400 NDNVAPTTVASESSQ
-410 ANEWI
+410 EGWI
-415 SANDYAI
+415 GEDDYAI
-422 QMLAMKSESVLNAF
+422 QLLAMKSESVLSEF

-441 LVDQTRIYKT
+441 LTEQTRIYKT
-451 ERYGGDWF
+451 TRYGGDWF
-459 VVVFREV
+459 VVVNKQI
-466 YSSLSQAQQ
+466 YTSLSQAQQ
-475 TRAALPE
+475 ARTNLPK

-494 SQVLSEIDRA
+494 NQILSEMSKA

>member
-134 FANNAWAERAKQWL
+134 FANNEWAERAKQWL

-157 IISSQSVM
+157 IISSQSVI
-165 SEQPNYESDLDKMI
+165 SEQPNFESDLDKMI

-207 KWFYA
+207 KWFYL
-212 GVALVFLAT
+212 GVVLVFLVT

-227 WQYGEKLASIFS
+227 WQYGEKLSSIFS

-246 ESNQTQVEPGSA
+246 EPKETQVQPGSA
-258 YNKLIADGNG
+258 YNKLIADGIAG
-268 NERLNA
+268 ESFSGD
-274 DEEKNREVT
+274 DEKSGETT
-283 AAEMQNDVGAQTG
+283 AAEIQNNVSVQTG
-296 NVEIVSA
+296 NVEIVST
-303 PSATPELTSQPT
+303 PTATPELPNQST
-315 LDKPVE
+315 LDMPAE
-321 NELAANDSL
+321 NEIAANDSL

-335 SAVSSLPDAGSLSET
+335 SAVSTLPDAGSSSKT
-350 EGGNSNI
+350 EGDNSNI
-357 TSRAQS
+357 TARARS
-363 SNSSSVETSRGESN
+363 SNSSFVDTSSGEKTEQS
-377 GQTAAE
+377 A
-383 NTQTALTNPQNT
+383 

-400 NDNVNLTSLQ
+400 RENRNQTSLQ
-410 ANEWI
+410 PNQWI

-441 LVDQTRIYKT
+441 LVGQTRIYKT

-466 YSSLSQAQQ
+466 FSSLSQAQQ
-475 TRAALPE
+475 VRAALPE

-494 SQVLSEIDRA
+494 NQVLSEIDKA